1 MSIAAGKGESGV
13 PALRKQAGRAI
24 LMWGRG
30 QTCPEY
36 EKEKDEKAMGIKV
49 VAVDNA
55 PELLDKMTGIFRNMP
70 EVELVG
76 RFEEAVAVVQFVKEN
91 PVDMV
96 FTDIVMPDI
105 SGISLASELH
115 KLNPAP
121 AVVLMSSIPG
131 FSLEAWKIQ
140 AFGFIEKP
148 YTRAQVAQMV
158 SRYKKESLLN
168 KEF

>member
-1 MSIAAGKGESGV
+1 MSV
-13 PALRKQAGRAI
+13 N
-24 LMWGRG
+24 
-30 QTCPEY
+30 
-36 EKEKDEKAMGIKV
+36 V

-55 PELLDKMTGIFRNMP
+55 PDLLEKIAGIFRGM
-70 EVELVG
+70 EGVELLG
-76 RFEEAVAVVQFVKEN
+76 CFEEAVAVVEFVKEN

-115 KLNPAP
+115 KLPHAP

-131 FSLEAWKIQ
+131 FSLEAWKIN

-148 YTRAQVAQMV
+148 YTRAHLAQMV
-158 SRYKKESLLN
+158 KQYQDSGEDM
-168 KEF
+168 EW

>member
-1 MSIAAGKGESGV
+1 MSI
-13 PALRKQAGRAI
+13 R
-24 LMWGRG
+24 
-30 QTCPEY
+30 
-36 EKEKDEKAMGIKV
+36 V

-55 PELLDKMTGIFRNMP
+55 PELLDKIAGIFRNMP
-70 EVELVG
+70 DVELAG
-76 RFEEAVAVVQFVKEN
+76 CFEEAVAVVEFVREN

-115 KLNPAP
+115 KLKQSP

-148 YTRAQVAQMV
+148 YTKAQVAQMV
-158 SRYKKESLLN
+158 SRYKKESLLY

>member
-1 MSIAAGKGESGV
+1 MSI
-13 PALRKQAGRAI
+13 R
-24 LMWGRG
+24 
-30 QTCPEY
+30 
-36 EKEKDEKAMGIKV
+36 V

-55 PELLDKMTGIFRNMP
+55 PELLDKITGIFRSMDG
-70 EVELVG
+70 VELAG
-76 RFEEAVAVVQFVKEN
+76 LFEEAVAVVDFVREN

-105 SGISLASELH
+105 SGISLAKELQ
-115 KLNPAP
+115 KQQSPP

-148 YTRAQVAQMV
+148 YTRAQITQMV
-158 SRYKKESLLN
+158 ARYRREALCAQS
-168 KEF
+168 

>member
-1 MSIAAGKGESGV
+1 MAV
-13 PALRKQAGRAI
+13 N
-24 LMWGRG
+24 
-30 QTCPEY
+30 
-36 EKEKDEKAMGIKV
+36 V

-55 PELLDKMTGIFRNMP
+55 PELLEKIEGIFRNMA
-70 EVELVG
+70 EISLLG
-76 RFEEAVAVVQFVKEN
+76 SFEEAVAVVEFVKEN

-105 SGISLASELH
+105 SGISLASEIH
-115 KLNPAP
+115 KLKNPP

-148 YTRAQVAQMV
+148 YTRAQVVKMV
-158 SRYKKESLLN
+158 DLYQAGRRGLE
-168 KEF
+168 